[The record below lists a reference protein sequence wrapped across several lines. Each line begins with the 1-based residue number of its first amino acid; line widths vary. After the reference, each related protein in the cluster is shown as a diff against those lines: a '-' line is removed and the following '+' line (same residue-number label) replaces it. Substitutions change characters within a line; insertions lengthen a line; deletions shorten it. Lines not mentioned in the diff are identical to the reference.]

1 MKLIIIGTSTTAQ
14 TIYSF
19 ITKYKLYEVIGFAV
33 DRKYIKE
40 SNFCGLPVYALE
52 ELNPKSDYNI
62 FVALQWN
69 RLNAD
74 RRFVYERLK
83 SQNFKFVNIISPNA
97 IVNGKLEGD
106 NCWIA
111 DLAVID
117 FGSKIASNVFVK
129 VGAYIGPNVIVNEH
143 CFIGA
148 KSMIGGA
155 SIIGTQTFLGLNAT
169 IFDTVE
175 IGEKCIVGACSI
187 VKRNLPN
194 YTKITSDI
202 DNFKVKT
209 YNEVEIENKLMFD
222 RNIR

>member
-155 SIIGTQTFLGLNAT
+155 
-169 IFDTVE
+169 VY
-175 IGEKCIVGACSI
+175 GEV
-187 VKRNLPN
+187 
-194 YTKITSDI
+194 
-202 DNFKVKT
+202 
-209 YNEVEIENKLMFD
+209 
-222 RNIR
+222 